1 MELMVRK
8 WNKKTEPYDRGKI
21 KRTLQRYGLSQREI
35 EELIPKIEKRL
46 YNRISTKKILKIMDE
61 EIEKSRYRVK
71 KSDLR
76 RALGNMKP
84 APDFEIYIQRLFK
97 GLGYKVT
104 SNRVI
109 QGHCVTHEID
119 GTATRDGKLY
129 YIETKHHSNTHNLTP
144 FIDSLAVKAK
154 MDDIKNGYLEGKNEY
169 DFDGAILICNTRLT
183 NHADDYARCV
193 GIEHIGWNNPRGK
206 GIEALIEKA
215 RVYPFTILPTLTK
228 KEMKTLSS
236 QNIITIDDLLT
247 VKHSRIN
254 EKRLNDLKNLAQQI
268 KE

>member
-1 MELMVRK
+1 MVKK
-8 WNKKTEPYDRGKI
+8 WNKTTEPYDRDKI
-21 KRTLQRYGLSQREI
+21 KRTLQRYGLSEGEI
-35 EELIPKIEKRL
+35 EEIISKVEMKL
-46 YNRISTKKILKIMDE
+46 YNGITTKKILKIIDE
-61 EIEKSRYRVK
+61 EIEKSRYHVK

-84 APDFEIYIQRLFK
+84 APDFEIFIQRLFK

-119 GTATRDGKLY
+119 GTAAKDGKLY
-129 YIETKHHSNTHNLTP
+129 YIETKHHSTTHNLTP

-169 DFDGAILICNTRLT
+169 DFEGAILICNTRLT

-193 GIEHIGWNNPRGK
+193 GIEHIGWNSPRGN
-206 GIEALIEKA
+206 GIDTLIEKS
-215 RVYPFTILPTLTK
+215 RVYPFTIIPTLTK

-236 QNIITIDDLLT
+236 QNVITIEDLLT
-247 VKHSRIN
+247 LKHSRIN
-254 EKRLNDLKNLAQQI
+254 EKRLNELKDLARQI
-268 KE
+268 ID